1 MADYT
6 TLKVEVNDRVA
17 LVTLSRPDAA
27 NGLDL
32 TMASELA
39 SVAKFCDCN
48 DNISAVILTGE
59 GKFFSAGGDIKA
71 MASFGDD
78 VSLKIKLLADDLHA
92 ALSTF
97 ARMSAPVIVAVNG
110 MAAGAG
116 FSLAISGDIVLAD
129 PKAKFVMAY
138 TRAGLSPDGGSSYV
152 LPRLIGLRR
161 TQELMLLNRQ
171 LSAAEAYDWGLVTQ
185 VMAEGALLDTAKKIA
200 AELAFG
206 PPEANAAVKRLLL
219 ESFNNGFEAQME
231 LEARTIAHCAGS
243 DHGRE
248 GIAAFIEKRRPDFS

>member
-1 MADYT
+1 MTDYQ
-6 TLKVEVNDRVA
+6 TLKFDVDDRVA
-17 LVTLSRPDAA
+17 LITLNRPDAA
-27 NGLDL
+27 NGLNL

-39 SVAKFCDCN
+39 SVAKSCDF
-48 DNISAVILTGE
+48 DKNIRAVILTGE
-59 GKFFSAGGDIKA
+59 GKFFSAGGDIKT

-78 VSLKIKLLADDLHA
+78 VGRNIKVLADDLHA

-97 ARMSAPVIVAVNG
+97 ARMSAPVIIAVNG

-116 FSLAISGDIVLAD
+116 FSLAIGGDIVLAD

-138 TRAGLSPDGGSSYV
+138 TRAGLSPDGGSTYV

-171 LSAAEAYDWGLVTQ
+171 LSAAEAYDWGLVNQ
-185 VMAEGALLDTAKKIA
+185 VTEPDALLDTAKKIA
-200 AELAFG
+200 ADFVSG
-206 PPEANAAVKRLLL
+206 PPDANAAVKRLLL
-219 ESFNNGFEAQME
+219 ETFNNDFETQME
-231 LEARTIAHCAGS
+231 LEGRTIAQCAGS
-243 DHGRE
+243 DDGRE

>member
-1 MADYT
+1 VTDYT

-17 LVTLSRPDAA
+17 LIALSRPDAA

-78 VSLKIKLLADDLHA
+78 VSLKIKVLADDLHA

-97 ARMSAPVIVAVNG
+97 ARMRAPVIVAVNG

-138 TRAGLSPDGGSSYV
+138 TRAGPAPSLARFCPYSKIV
-152 LPRLIGLRR
+152 ALFIG
-161 TQELMLLNRQ
+161 
-171 LSAAEAYDWGLVTQ
+171 AIIFV
-185 VMAEGALLDTAKKIA
+185 
-200 AELAFG
+200 
-206 PPEANAAVKRLLL
+206 P
-219 ESFNNGFEAQME
+219 
-231 LEARTIAHCAGS
+231 
-243 DHGRE
+243 
-248 GIAAFIEKRRPDFS
+248 